1 VRLHPPVSLSLALLS
16 ACLIAGCGKN
26 EASDLARAKAEVARK
41 DTAGARIE
49 LKKLIQAHPKS
60 GEARFLL
67 GQQLLADGEGAA
79 AVIEL
84 QRALE
89 YKVPEAQVLP
99 QLAEAMILAGQGRQ
113 VIGQFADTQLAEAEG
128 QARLQAAVA
137 RALALDGDIQ
147 RAGETVQRALA
158 ASPTSAQALLMKARL
173 ATLANDVDG
182 GLATLDDLLTRH
194 HDSHEGWALKGDL
207 LLRKP
212 DSQAQAMAAFQQAL
226 KAKPDQLYAHSALV
240 ALHLA
245 RGDLA
250 SAKTQ
255 FAALQKLA
263 PKHPNTAMFD
273 AHLAYAEGKHARA
286 REILQALLKALPENV
301 NVLLSAGENE
311 MKLGAV
317 LQAEAQFAKASALAP
332 RNALA
337 RRLLAQ
343 AQIRLGQ
350 APKALLTLAPLV
362 DAPDASPEVL
372 TLAAQARLLN
382 GEAKA
387 ADALYTRV
395 AKLKPSDP
403 RLRTIVAT
411 AGLGKDN
418 DTAVLGE
425 LRSIANED
433 SGTSADMALLSAYL
447 RRGQI
452 DAALQSLAGLE
463 RKRPGDPMS
472 SQLRGQ
478 ILVMKKDSAG
488 ARLAFEKALAAEPGY
503 FPAVAALAAL
513 DLQDQQPD
521 AARQRFKALLKAQP
535 NNARAMLALA
545 ELSQRSGAP
554 RAEVLQQLEAAVKA
568 APGDADAR
576 VALISHHFSGNQF
589 DAALAA
595 AQAATVAF
603 PESIDLLELL
613 GRCQMKARQPSQALA
628 TYGKIANIFP
638 KSPRGPIGL
647 ADVYL
652 ATGELDLAQR
662 SIDRTLELAPNLPE
676 AQGQAVAVALR
687 RRQPD
692 AALTIARQMQSQ
704 RPNSAEGLL
713 LEGEIEMSR
722 SRWEAAATALS
733 KAVDKFSAPAAA
745 LKLHHVFGRA
755 GKAAEA
761 DALADRWLKAH
772 PQDAGFLFYLGDAA
786 QSKGD
791 AANAERRYR
800 QALALE
806 PEHVLTLNNLAMLMI
821 QQKKPGAMILAE
833 RAVKAAPD
841 QPALLDT
848 LAQAQAAEDKL
859 SQAVE
864 TEKRAVLLAPGEPT
878 LQLSLARYLLQ
889 AGDKAQ
895 AKAELDKLA
904 KLGAAFAQQ
913 DEVTRLRNGLA
924 STLPGR

>member
-1 VRLHPPVSLSLALLS
+1 MALLS

-41 DTAGARIE
+41 DTAAARIE

-89 YKVPEAQVLP
+89 YKVPEAEVMP
-99 QLAEAMILAGQGRQ
+99 RLAEAMILAGQGRQ
-113 VIGQFADTQLAEAEG
+113 AISQFADARLADAEA

-137 RALALDGDIQ
+137 HALALEGDTQ
-147 RAGETVQRALA
+147 RASEAVQRGLA
-158 ASPTSAQALLMKARL
+158 VSPKSAAALLMKARL
-173 ATLANDVDG
+173 AALANDIDG
-182 GLATLDDLLTRH
+182 GLATLDELLAAH
-194 HDSHEGWALKGDL
+194 PDSHEGWSLKGDL
-207 LLRKP
+207 LLRRP
-212 DSQAQAMAAFQQAL
+212 DGQAQAMAAFQQAL

-245 RGDLA
+245 QGDLA

-273 AHLAYAEGKHARA
+273 AHLAYAEGKHTRA

-372 TLAAQARLLN
+372 ALAAQARLLN

-387 ADALYTRV
+387 ADALYNRM
-395 AKLKPSDP
+395 ARLKPSDP

-418 DTAVLGE
+418 DNAVFSE
-425 LRSIANED
+425 LKSIASED
-433 SGTSADMALLSAYL
+433 RGTSADLALISALL
-447 RRGQI
+447 RRGQN
-452 DAALQSLAGLE
+452 DAALQALAGLE
-463 RKRPGDPMS
+463 RKRPGDPIS

-478 ILVMKKDSAG
+478 VLAAKKDTGG
-488 ARLAFEKALAAEPGY
+488 ARQAFEKALAADPGY

-513 DLQDQQPD
+513 DLQEQRPD

-535 NNARAMLALA
+535 NHARAMLALA
-545 ELSQRSGAP
+545 ELLQRSGAP
-554 RAEVLQQLEAAVKA
+554 RADVLAQLDAAVKA
-568 APGDADAR
+568 APGDLDAR
-576 VALISHHFSGNQF
+576 VALISHHFNGSQF
-589 DAALAA
+589 EAALAA
-595 AQAATVAF
+595 AQAATVAL
-603 PESIDLLELL
+603 PESIELLELL

-628 TYGKIANIFP
+628 SYGKITNLYP

-662 SIDRTLELAPNLPE
+662 SVDRALELAPHLPE
-676 AQGQAVAVALR
+676 ALGQAVAVALR
-687 RRQPD
+687 RHQPD
-692 AALTIARQMQSQ
+692 AALAIARQMQAQ
-704 RPNSAEGLL
+704 RPDSIDGLL
-713 LEGEIEMSR
+713 LEGEIETSR
-722 SRWEAAATALS
+722 NRWDTAAAALR
-733 KAVDKFSAPAAA
+733 KAVDKTGSPVAA
-745 LKLHHVFGRA
+745 LKLHHVLTRA
-755 GKAAEA
+755 GKTNDA
-761 DALADRWLKAH
+761 DALAERWLKAH
-772 PQDAGFLFYLGDAA
+772 PNDAGFLFYLGDAA
-786 QSKGD
+786 QTQGNGTS
-791 AANAERRYR
+791 AEKRYR
-800 QALALE
+800 QALAVE
-806 PEHVLTLNNLAMLMI
+806 PDQVLALNNLAMLLV
-821 QQKKPGAMILAE
+821 QQKKPGAVALAE

-848 LAQAQAAEDKL
+848 LAQALASEDKL

-864 TEKRAVLLAPGEPT
+864 TQRRAVTLSPNDPT

-889 AGDKAQ
+889 TGDKAQ
-895 AKAELDKLA
+895 AKAELDKLV
-904 KLGAAFAQQ
+904 KLGPGFAQQ
-913 DEVTRLRNGLA
+913 AEVGKLLGTLA
-924 STLPGR
+924 PVLPGR